1 MKTVISVLTAH
12 FFVLSAFIW
21 LASPAC
27 ADSGSDYK
35 AGSDFA
41 KQVQGNGLNS
51 LKNFSGEQ
59 NLPGYTD
66 SPDQTKYYG
75 GVTASGDSS
84 LKSDSALEFSQG
96 DTGKAIT
103 ESFTNRPPDQISQDA
118 PFIQSAKETESRA
131 DSIVGNTG
139 QACTA
144 SVVNRSEF
152 RNHTCERDLQVEQY
166 CTRTATISGHY
177 EDTTEIKQMVIDSSS
192 IKFAEGNN
200 SFSGTFNSALGG
212 TVITTSATY
221 SWNKRLAFSNPNWFM
236 RVTTPFGLISMD
248 DSEGSVSL
256 GTGMQI
262 SAGQI
267 LNFSIRTRQN
277 NPAAAFVW
285 YLQNMR
291 YRFTITVTVQV
302 PSRKWVPDVNWV
314 EYCPFSKA
322 EGRQTTTECIE
333 PGGNRTVNQDGNV
346 YQVYQACWAFR
357 DTYITQPADFGACQS
372 LMNNAACTLSSRQ
385 CAFSSEEGTCL
396 HEYATYSCETRT
408 SGKQMI
414 CGGDVFC
421 LDGECDKATSGKS
434 NDFGQAV
441 SELAALAAA
450 GKDVAALNGV
460 DVRAFTGKAKFC
472 KKFAAG
478 FSNCCKD
485 SGWGQDVGLARCSS
499 EEKAL
504 AKAKK
509 DKLTVS
515 IGEFCSKKVLGI
527 CLEKKRSYCQ
537 FDSKLAQIVQQQGR
551 NGQLHIGFGGA
562 SSPDCRGITVAELQG
577 IDFNKLDFTNFMDD
591 LMKNQ
596 KIPENDVLTNKT
608 RERIKEIMSQQSAQ

>member
-1 MKTVISVLTAH
+1 
-12 FFVLSAFIW
+12 
-21 LASPAC
+21 
-27 ADSGSDYK
+27 GSDYK

-118 PFIQSAKETESRA
+118 PFIQAAKDTESRA
-131 DSIVGNTG
+131 DSIVGDTG
-139 QACTA
+139 QSCTA
-144 SVVNRSEF
+144 QVVNRSEF
-152 RNHTCERDLQVEQY
+152 TNHTCERDLQVENF
-166 CTRTATISGHY
+166 CTREATLKDNATTQKVNRTYQQVVTLNYARSTRQWSGNLTIPTNGRLLNASVDG
-177 EDTTEIKQMVIDSSS
+177 EPLVIPW
-192 IKFAEGNN
+192 IEEC
-200 SFSGTFNSALGG
+200 
-212 TVITTSATY
+212 
-221 SWNKRLAFSNPNWFM
+221 
-236 RVTTPFGLISMD
+236 
-248 DSEGSVSL
+248 DSEGKVRDSCKSAVSESLTLFERTFPIDVINWPRSESMCSGGQNTHCTKYTYDGKGKIHQSFGVDKAVTAGQNFSVSK
-256 GTGMQI
+256 TSRTVS
-262 SAGQI
+262 SASQKPV
-267 LNFSIRTRQN
+267 Q
-277 NPAAAFVW
+277 V
-285 YLQNMR
+285 
-291 YRFTITVTVQV
+291 TVTLVMEETETV
-302 PSRKWVPDVNWV
+302 YAPEVVWV
-314 EYCPFSKA
+314 ESCPFSKD
-322 EGRQTTTECIE
+322 EGKKTGEECIS
-333 PGGNRTVNQDGNV
+333 PGGTRTITLGGRD
-346 YQVYQACWAFR
+346 YSFTEACWKYK
-357 DTYITQPADFGACQS
+357 DTWLTQPADNGSCES
-372 LMNNAACTLSSRQ
+372 LMKNTACTLSSRQ

-551 NGQLHIGFGGA
+551 
-562 SSPDCRGITVAELQG
+562 
-577 IDFNKLDFTNFMDD
+577 
-591 LMKNQ
+591 
-596 KIPENDVLTNKT
+596 
-608 RERIKEIMSQQSAQ
+608 